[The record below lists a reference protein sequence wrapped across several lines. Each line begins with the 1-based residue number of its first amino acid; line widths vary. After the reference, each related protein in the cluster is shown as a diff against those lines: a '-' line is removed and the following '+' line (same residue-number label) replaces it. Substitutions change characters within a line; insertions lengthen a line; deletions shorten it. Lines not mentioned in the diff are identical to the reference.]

1 MAAGL
6 GASMAQAV
14 YSVNAVGYV
23 NLNIGT
29 GFTMIAN
36 PLIATNNTIGAV
48 INPAPNGTQ
57 LYKWN
62 QAAQSFDV
70 ATYLGFLG
78 NWDQPNITLNPG
90 EGAFIQPSSP
100 FTLTFVGDV
109 SQGNLS
115 NGVPTLYSI
124 RASQVPQAGTVSS
137 LGLSPTPSE
146 QLYKWNRAN
155 VPPSFDVYTY
165 VFGSWFPSEPTIEVG
180 ESFFLNT
187 GSPFVWT
194 RTFSVN

>member
-6 GASMAQAV
+6 GASFGQV

-36 PLIATNNTIGAV
+36 PLIATNNTIGSLMPS
-48 INPAPNGTQ
+48 IPDFSN

-62 QAAQSFDV
+62 ESTHGFDV
-70 ATYLGFLG
+70 ATYFFGS
-78 NWDQPNITLNPG
+78 WDLPNVTLNPG
-90 EGAFIQPSSP
+90 EGAFLNTSTA

-109 SQGNLS
+109 SQGNLT
-115 NGVPTLYSI
+115 NNVPALFSI
-124 RASQVPQAGTVSS
+124 RGSQVPQTGLVSA
-137 LGLSPTPSE
+137 LGLTVGDFDN
-146 QLYKWNRAN
+146 LYKWNT
-155 VPPSFDVYTY
+155 VSQGFDVYTY
-165 VFGSWFPSEPTIEVG
+165 FFGSWTPSEPSIAVG
-180 ESFFLNT
+180 ESFFLNS
-187 GSPFVWT
+187 GAPYQWT